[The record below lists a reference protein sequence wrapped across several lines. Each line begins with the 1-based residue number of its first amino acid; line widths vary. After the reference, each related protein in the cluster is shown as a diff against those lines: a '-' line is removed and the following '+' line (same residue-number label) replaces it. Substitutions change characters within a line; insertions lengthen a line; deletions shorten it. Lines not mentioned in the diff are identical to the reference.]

1 MADIEANCSSF
12 TPNLETYIEKRN
24 EIKGH
29 AVQFPL
35 HFLEKERLTLT
46 IFNKEY
52 LVPDISF
59 T

>member
-1 MADIEANCSSF
+1 M
-12 TPNLETYIEKRN
+12 EKRA

-29 AVQFPL
+29 AVQLPL
-35 HFLEKERLTLT
+35 HFLEKERLTFT